1 MMTHHLTLSVHHH
14 NYAEYIS
21 VWIQCTDRG
30 GLKHVSL
37 DTFTCFKFIE
47 IMTYAA
53 LKRGEPKEAVISQI
67 IADENIIFH
76 WELAVNIDQQS
87 SQELL

>member
-1 MMTHHLTLSVHHH
+1 
-14 NYAEYIS
+14 
-21 VWIQCTDRG
+21 
-30 GLKHVSL
+30 
-37 DTFTCFKFIE
+37 
-47 IMTYAA
+47 MTYAA

-67 IADENIIFH
+67 IADENIIKKLFH